1 MAIYPATN
9 NEEAIALNIQNSE
22 QFHQILQGDIDAEI
36 TTYEGLG
43 KIPSVAKAMNEA
55 AAYRLPTAWVDG
67 ETELDLLQPRRFDGD
82 VYVPITVPAPL
93 GASPDNTY
101 WRLYRPAVAIQQ
113 ITETRSG
120 SDIISGNQL
129 PLADI
134 TYIPNT
140 NNIMVFVNRSL
151 YVSGVDY
158 TEPSSARIDFI
169 AGSIPDTDDEIF
181 VVSGASTTNVLNPA
195 FSGTTIRSWRFSG
208 NGGSTYDILGAD
220 SDLPEAY
227 IVRVDGVDLEPTLN
241 YTVDSNAGTIS
252 FTDDLGNPQT
262 YDSSQRINVL
272 GIGQVVT
279 VTTVTD
285 GVETPASTEVG
296 QVAAFSST
304 DGQALTNTGVFI
316 DTNNNIYGHGAT
328 VIEVDTAT
336 YTITEADNGKI
347 IHFRNNGGCLVDLPG
362 TEIPYVSNI
371 QFVAVQFG
379 TSPVTFQ
386 ETLGSVIRARD
397 GFLTSGGQYSTM
409 SAYRHN
415 STDWIVIGGEV

>member
-1 MAIYPATN
+1 MAIYPATT

-55 AAYRLPTAWVDG
+55 AAYRLPTTWVDG

-82 VYVPITVPAPL
+82 VYVPVTVPAPL

-101 WRLYRPAVAIQQ
+101 WRLYRPTVAIQQ

-158 TEPSSARIDFI
+158 TEPSSTRIDFI

-208 NGGSTYDILGAD
+208 TGASTYNILGAD

-241 YTVDSNAGTIS
+241 YTVDSDAGTIS

-262 YDSSQRINVL
+262 YDASQRINVL
-272 GIGQVVT
+272 GIGQVVVPVVENTYVNIVEVSADKLLSADISGESSYTTTTGLTFTLPEWADCDPGWTHEILVGASGQTHT
-279 VTTVTD
+279 VTPSGSDTLRDSATGINGDASIVR
-285 GVETPASTEVG
+285 TP
-296 QVAAFSST
+296 
-304 DGQALTNTGVFI
+304 LTGVFAI
-316 DTNNNIYGHGAT
+316 VGN
-328 VIEVDTAT
+328 
-336 YTITEADNGKI
+336 
-347 IHFRNNGGCLVDLPG
+347 
-362 TEIPYVSNI
+362 YV
-371 QFVAVQFG
+371 
-379 TSPVTFQ
+379 T
-386 ETLGSVIRARD
+386 
-397 GFLTSGGQYSTM
+397 
-409 SAYRHN
+409 
-415 STDWIVIGGEV
+415 